1 MKSKLVK
8 NLEPEDETC
17 CPSFSLI
24 SCVTWSKLLD
34 ILTSFSCAKQ
44 DNMYKGEWCKKLYL
58 NKIKFVKAL
67 CGMLRTLHMLVIF
80 LHEKEGTGFAQTT
93 MREGNDSHV

>member
-1 MKSKLVK
+1 
-8 NLEPEDETC
+8 
-17 CPSFSLI
+17 
-24 SCVTWSKLLD
+24 
-34 ILTSFSCAKQ
+34 
-44 DNMYKGEWCKKLYL
+44 MYKGEWCKKLYL